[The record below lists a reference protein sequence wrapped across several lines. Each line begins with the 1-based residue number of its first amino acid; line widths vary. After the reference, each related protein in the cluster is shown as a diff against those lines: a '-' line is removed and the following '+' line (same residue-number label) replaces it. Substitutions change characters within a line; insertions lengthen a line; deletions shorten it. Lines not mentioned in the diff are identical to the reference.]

1 MAIFEAGLCKNK
13 FGFDIEFA
21 FAGFKRVYDCQRD
34 HLHLSSNLVD
44 LAGLLGGYRIV
55 ILFISL

>member
-1 MAIFEAGLCKNK
+1 MAKPVINSLNISKVNFMAIFEAGLCKHE

-34 HLHLSSNLVD
+34 HFTLVFKF
-44 LAGLLGGYRIV
+44 G
-55 ILFISL
+55 